1 MKRNTLL
8 IVLGGI
14 AAVLLLCVCTVSV
27 MGAGFFMFAD
37 DLIAAVRGLDPDVA
51 VAPAI
56 TDDPEALS
64 TATAQAQIFLGD
76 EDIALDDL
84 FAPMWES
91 RAALRDNFVEQP
103 VDDEVLAQGALDGL
117 NAYVEGQG
125 VSLEAVEVSGTAPSA
140 EELADEAGT
149 PEEAQAAFAAY
160 WEAWRKVQ
168 FGDTQVAGT
177 YLQLMRSSL
186 AYMVQALGDPHTS
199 FMDPI
204 QLQQSNMTLEG
215 EYEGIGAFV
224 DTTTEYVT
232 IIAPM
237 DGSPA
242 EEAGLQPGDIV
253 IAVDGRDM
261 TGVPGDVVISYIL
274 GPAGTEVV
282 LTIQR
287 EEEPEPFDVS
297 VIREHI
303 IVPSVVSEM
312 LEDDIAYLQLTTFG
326 ADSAA
331 DLRAALEELL
341 AQNPKGLILDLRN
354 NGGGYLYTAVEIT
367 SEFVPTGVALYEE
380 YGDGTRDEYN
390 VNPGGLATEIPLV
403 VLVNGGTASASEIL
417 AGAIQDYGRGV
428 LVGVTTFGKGSV
440 QTPIELSNGEGA
452 LRVTIAHWY
461 TPDDR
466 LIHGIGL
473 EPDYIV
479 ELTEED
485 AEQDRDPQLDRAIE
499 LINEQQ

>member
-51 VAPAI
+51 LAPAA
-56 TDDPEALS
+56 TENPEALATS
-64 TATAQAQIFLGD
+64 TAQAQIFLGD
-76 EDIALDDL
+76 EAIDLEDL
-84 FAPMWES
+84 FAPVWEA
-91 RAALRDNFVEQP
+91 RGALRDHFVEQP
-103 VDDEVLAQGALDGL
+103 VEDEVLAQGALDGL
-117 NAYVEGQG
+117 NAYVEEQG
-125 VSLEAVEVSGTAPSA
+125 VSIEAIEVSGTAPSA
-140 EELADEAGT
+140 EELAADAGT
-149 PEEAQAAFAAY
+149 PEEAQAAFAPF

-242 EEAGLQPGDIV
+242 EEAGLQPGDMV
-253 IAVDGRDM
+253 LAVDGRDM

-274 GPAGTEVV
+274 GPAGSEVV

-287 EEEPEPFDVS
+287 EQEPETFDVS

-303 IVPSVVSEM
+303 VVPSVISEM

-326 ADSAA
+326 ADSGA

-341 AQNPKGLILDLRN
+341 DQNPKGLILDLRN

-390 VNPGGLATEIPLV
+390 VNPGGLATDIPLV

-428 LVGVTTFGKGSV
+428 LVGETTFGKGSV

-461 TPDDR
+461 TPDNR

-473 EPDYIV
+473 EPDYVV

-485 AEQDRDPQLDRAIE
+485 FEQDLDPQLDYAIQ

>member
-8 IVLGGI
+8 IVIGGI

-27 MGAGFFMFAD
+27 LGAGFFLFAD
-37 DLIAAVRGLDPDVA
+37 DLIAAVRGIESEVGI
-51 VAPAI
+51 APSV
-56 TDDPEALS
+56 TDDPQALATS
-64 TATAQAQIFLGD
+64 TAQAQIFLGD
-76 EDIALDDL
+76 EDIDL
-84 FAPMWES
+84 FDLFSPVWES
-91 RAALRDNFVEQP
+91 RSALRDHFVEQP
-103 VDDEVLAQGALDGL
+103 VEDEVLAAGALEGL
-117 NAYVEGQG
+117 TAYVAEQG

-140 EELADEAGT
+140 EQLAAEAET
-149 PEEAQAAFAAY
+149 PEEAQAAFAPY

-186 AYMVQALGDPHTS
+186 AYMVQELGDPHTS

-242 EEAGLQPGDIV
+242 KEAGLQPGDMV
-253 IAVDGRDM
+253 LAVDGKDM
-261 TGVPGDVVISYIL
+261 TDVPGDVVISYIL

-282 LTIQR
+282 LTIER
-287 EEEPEPFDVS
+287 EDEAEPFDVS
-297 VIREHI
+297 VIRAHI
-303 IVPSVVSEM
+303 VVPSVISEI
-312 LEDDIAYLQLTTFG
+312 LEGDIAYLQLTTFG

-331 DLRAALEELL
+331 DLRNALEELL
-341 AQNPKGLILDLRN
+341 DQNPAGLILDLRN

-380 YGDGTRDEYN
+380 YGDGARDEYN

-417 AGAIQDYGRGV
+417 AGAIQDFGRAV
-428 LVGVTTFGKGSV
+428 LVGETTFGKGSV

-452 LRVTIAHWY
+452 LRVTIAYWY
-461 TPDDR
+461 TPDNR
-466 LIHGIGL
+466 LIHGVGL
-473 EPDYIV
+473 EPDYV
-479 ELTEED
+479 VPLTEED
-485 AEQDRDPQLDRAIE
+485 VEQELDPQLDRAIE
-499 LINEQQ
+499 LIREQQ